1 MLFVRPTNLS
11 DRWLLSLSKGLAWA
25 MLLFVPPSLA
35 QQGVQL
41 TVESFGLGNAW
52 RPGSWTPVRVR
63 VDDPTP
69 TPRELVIAMSAWDPD
84 GDMPESQQVIASGG
98 GSREVWL
105 YARLPAD
112 ASTWVARIA
121 AYRAVPTEDPDEPVR
136 AGRLEAEILFAPAT
150 GATPAGTPQPLL
162 AEDGLIAVVG
172 RRPIG
177 LDQYRSAL
185 ASSSAPESSW
195 SVLGH
200 ERAKVV
206 WQLRPQ
212 DMPDRWMGLSGLSVL
227 VWAGEDPALLGTE
240 RPRAIA
246 EWVRRGGHLVVVLP
260 ETAQAWTNA
269 RANPLYDLLPKVA
282 VTRRADPVDVTPLL
296 PLLAGT
302 AKVDRETRVVIHDLP
317 AIAAAEA
324 WEAMAVLADPAGEV
338 LVSRRLVGQ
347 GMVTLV
353 GVNLMD
359 ARLATI
365 VRAETFWNRVLGRRG
380 DFKDPAEFASFRG
393 VGNWNLQNRRA
404 YWVDQDLP
412 DLVVKQGRS
421 AVGLFAGVVVF
432 AAYWLV
438 AAPLSYAI
446 LGRMGKR
453 HHAWLAFVLSAVA
466 FTVLAWTSAA
476 AIRPKRAEATHLT
489 YIDHVFGQG
498 VQRTRSWA
506 SLLIPWYGSAR
517 VGVRDENDFHN
528 VIAPWESRTAP
539 PGRSFPDARAY
550 AFDAGSPVALNV
562 PARATV
568 KQFTA
573 HWAGAPIDGW
583 GMPRPVLGKGE
594 TGAPSLRLG
603 QSDKPVGVLRHDLP
617 GVLEDVIVVVCAGQ
631 RPISLQSSPRASPS
645 FASAYSLPRW
655 APGED
660 LDLAKISDGSSSAP
674 VFTEYLSR
682 LIPPPRGLRG
692 FTLEDD
698 RLTGDLSQRLYALG
712 FFSLL
717 DPPLFDASGS
727 DRALMRRW
735 DVHDLDLSRWLT
747 QPCII
752 VLGTLEGAPG
762 SPSPTPFTLGPS
774 GSARPVA
781 TRGRTIVRWVY
792 PLPPRP
798 PEWAAPDDAG
808 P

>member
-1 MLFVRPTNLS
+1 MLFVSSRYLS
-11 DRWLLSLSKGLAWA
+11 DRGWRIVARILAA
-25 MLLFVPPSLA
+25 ALCLIALPARA

-41 TVESFGLGNAW
+41 AVECFGLGNAW
-52 RPGSWTPVRVR
+52 RPGSWAPVRVR
-63 VDDPTP
+63 VDDPSP
-69 TPRELVIAMSAWDPD
+69 TPRELVIAMTAWDPD
-84 GDMPESQQVIASGG
+84 GDKPESRQVIASGG

-112 ASTWVARIA
+112 RGNWTTRIS
-121 AYRAVPTEDPDEPVR
+121 AYRAVPTDDPDEPVR
-136 AGRLEAEILFAPAT
+136 AGRLEAEVLFSPAT
-150 GATPAGTPQPLL
+150 SATPTGIPQAMP
-162 AEDGLIAVVG
+162 AEDGFIAVVG

-185 ASSSAPESSW
+185 ASSSAPELTW

-200 ERAKVV
+200 ERTKVV

-212 DMPDRWMGLSGLSVL
+212 DIPDRWMGLSCLSTL
-227 VWAGEDPALLGTE
+227 VWAGEDPGALGTE

-246 EWVRRGGHLVVVLP
+246 EWVRRGGHLVIVVP
-260 ETAQAWTNA
+260 ESAQGWTNP
-269 RANPLYDLLPKVA
+269 RSNPLYDMLPKVA
-282 VTRRADPVDVTPLL
+282 ITRRTDAVDVTPLL
-296 PLLAGT
+296 PLLTGT
-302 AKVDRETRVVIHDLP
+302 EKTDRETRVVVHDLP
-317 AIAAAEA
+317 SIAAAEP
-324 WEAMAVLADPAGEV
+324 WEAMPILADPSGAV

-353 GVNLMD
+353 GINLMD
-359 ARLATI
+359 ARLATL
-365 VRAETFWNRVLGRRG
+365 VRAEYFWNRVLGRRG
-380 DFKDPAEFASFRG
+380 DYKDPGEFTGLRG
-393 VGNWNLQNRRA
+393 VGNWNLHNRRA
-404 YWVDQDLP
+404 FWIDQDLP
-412 DLVVKQGRS
+412 ELVVKQGRS

-438 AAPLSYAI
+438 AAPLSYAV
-446 LGRMGKR
+446 LGRMRMR
-453 HHAWLAFVLSAVA
+453 HHAWLAFVASAAA

-476 AIRPKRAEATHLT
+476 AIRPKRPEATHLT

-506 SLLIPWYGSAR
+506 SILLPWYGSAR
-517 VGVRDENDFHN
+517 VGVRGEEDFHN

-550 AFDAGSPVALNV
+550 AFDAGMPSALSV

-573 HWAGAPIDGW
+573 FWAGPPLDGW
-583 GMPRPVLGKGE
+583 GMPRPVLGKGK
-594 TGAPSLRLG
+594 TGVPALRLG
-603 QSDKPVGVLRHDLP
+603 AGDKPSGVLRHNLP
-617 GVLEDVIVVVCAGQ
+617 ATLEGVVVIVCSGQ
-631 RPISLQSSPRASPS
+631 RPISADSAPRASPS
-645 FASAYSLPRW
+645 FASAYSLPDW

-660 LDLAKISDGSSSAP
+660 LDLAKLSDGSSAP

-682 LIPPPRGLRG
+682 VIPPPRGLRG
-692 FTLEDD
+692 LTLDED
-698 RLTGDLSQRLYALG
+698 RLTGDMTQRLYALG

-774 GSARPVA
+774 ESPRPVV
-781 TRGRTIVRWVY
+781 TRGRTIVRWIY

-798 PEWAAPDDAG
+798 PEWAAAAPGG